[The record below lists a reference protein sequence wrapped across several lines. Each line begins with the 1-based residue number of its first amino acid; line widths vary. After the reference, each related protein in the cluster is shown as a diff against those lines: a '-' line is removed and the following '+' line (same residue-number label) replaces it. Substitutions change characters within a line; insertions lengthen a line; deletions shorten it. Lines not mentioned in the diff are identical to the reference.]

1 MSKYIGH
8 GTTLSINSVLI
19 GGLVSVGVP
28 EQTKGEAEVTDSD
41 SGNVREFIAGLRD
54 SGSMELTV
62 RHDPDDAGQ
71 QEIESNYAATPG
83 SEIVEFVI
91 TLPDAATSNGGSRT
105 YTFDGYVQTS
115 LAGDLELADDT
126 AAELTCT
133 VRVTGAVTIA
143 P

>member
-8 GTTLSINSVLI
+8 GTAVTINSIAL
-19 GGLVSVGVP
+19 GGLVSVGIP
-28 EQTKGEAEVTDSD
+28 EQTKGEAETTDSD

-54 SGSMELTV
+54 SGQMEITV
-62 RHDPDDAGQ
+62 RHDPDDVGQ
-71 QEIESNYAATPG
+71 QEIESNYAAAPG

-91 TLPDAATSNGGSRT
+91 TLPDAATGSSGSRT

-115 LAGDLELADDT
+115 LSGDLELADDV

-143 P
+143 